1 MRREKRAQG
10 WGLVRGRCLA
20 LGRASAHPLDP
31 EIKVLI
37 SIFLRSVFG
46 EQDQE
51 LDPEIKLHPLD
62 PEIKVSTLIFLRP
75 VSGEHDHDL
84 DPEIKLLTM
93 LFLRPLSQCAERNE
107 RRAGAS

>member
-1 MRREKRAQG
+1 M
-10 WGLVRGRCLA
+10 RGRFLA
-20 LGRASAHPLDP
+20 LGRASAHLLDP

-46 EQDQE
+46 EQDHDH
-51 LDPEIKLHPLD
+51 DPEIKLHPLD
-62 PEIKVSTLIFLRP
+62 PEIKVSTLSFLRP
-75 VSGEHDHDL
+75 VSGDHDH

-93 LFLRPLSQCAERNE
+93 PFLRPLSQCAERNE

>member
-1 MRREKRAQG
+1 MLREKRAQG

-20 LGRASAHPLDP
+20 LGRGSAHPPDP

-46 EQDQE
+46 EQDQDH
-51 LDPEIKLHPLD
+51 DPEIKLHPLD

-84 DPEIKLLTM
+84 DPEIKRLAM

-107 RRAGAS
+107 HRAGAS

>member
-1 MRREKRAQG
+1 MRREKRGQG

-20 LGRASAHPLDP
+20 LGRGSAHPPDP
-31 EIKVLI
+31 EIKVWI
-37 SIFLRSVFG
+37 SIFLRSAFG
-46 EQDQE
+46 EQDQV

-62 PEIKVSTLIFLRP
+62 PEIKVSTLVFLRP

-84 DPEIKLLTM
+84 DPEIKLWTM
-93 LFLRPLSQCAERNE
+93 VFLRPLSQCSERNE